1 MLVLILAQIGPPAP
15 GAQAVTLDDYP
26 ELAMRL
32 HHQGA
37 VTVELTVDTAGE
49 LAKCRTAI
57 SSGYPELD
65 QASCDLIRKR
75 AHWKPAT
82 DDAGQPIAFVYRFRS
97 RWMLSGGQP
106 QSLPDTERDVPVA
119 AFPKDMIRPTASLA
133 FIVAPDGKVESC
145 RVADGQ
151 GTGSAALDQAA
162 CASLSK
168 SETFPPV
175 LDRDGKPVRFIRV
188 QKVGFTA
195 GPPK

>member
-15 GAQAVTLDDYP
+15 GSQTVTLDDYP
-26 ELAMRL
+26 ELAVRL

-37 VTVELTVDTAGE
+37 VTVELTVDSAGE

-82 DDAGQPIAFVYRFRS
+82 DDAGRPIAFVYRFRS

-106 QSLPDTERDVPVA
+106 QPLPETERDVTVG
-119 AFPKDMIRPTASLA
+119 AFPGDMVRPIATLSFFVAS
-133 FIVAPDGKVESC
+133 DGKIESC

-151 GTGSAALDQAA
+151 STGSAVLDKAA
-162 CASLSK
+162 CDSMSK

-175 LDRDGKPVRFIRV
+175 LDRYGKPVRFIRV
-188 QKVGFTA
+188 QKVGFTT
-195 GPPK
+195 GPTK